1 MRNAKFA
8 GLLVL
13 SLFLAAC
20 GSTPS
25 WEGFSPVEAE
35 NLQALGLSAGEA
47 GKYREMGFNSDT
59 VKRWFDAGFKD
70 RNTITAWHDAG
81 YHAEAAGD
89 WHRAK
94 FNLEDASKWQ
104 NSGFSAVDAEDW
116 HNKGFSIKEAKK
128 LRERG
133 LSAE

>member
-13 SLFLAAC
+13 SLSLAAC

-25 WEGFSPVEAE
+25 WEGFSPVEAN
-35 NLQALGLSAGEA
+35 NLQTLGVSAAEA
-47 GKYREMGFNSDT
+47 AKYREMGFTSDT
-59 VKRWFDAGFKD
+59 VKHWFDAGFKY
-70 RNTITAWHDAG
+70 RNTIATWHDAG

-94 FNLEDASKWQ
+94 FNLADASKWQ
-104 NSGFSAVDAEDW
+104 NSDFSAVDAEDW
-116 HNKGFSIKEAKK
+116 RDKGFDIKEAKK